1 MTFEVDSDG
10 PVDAGLDGESLTLP
24 PPLRFSIRPHAL
36 LLLLPPA
43 VADAPGASSAP
54 RATLKDVGR
63 VAAGRPVVR

>member
-1 MTFEVDSDG
+1 VLG
-10 PVDAGLDGESLTLP
+10 VVVVLTIV
-24 PPLRFSIRPHAL
+24 RVRPQAL
-36 LLLLPPA
+36 VLLLPSD